1 MGLDKIH
8 ESYQRIYEMKYLDS
22 IITVISDHSGISD
35 GYMDEDT
42 ILLDIGVDEESMSDL
57 AILIEDC
64 YGIEMSDEDV
74 EDSKTIGDL
83 AGIVEAKMKVESAY
97 E

>member
-1 MGLDKIH
+1 
-8 ESYQRIYEMKYLDS
+8 MKYLDS
-22 IITVISDHSGISD
+22 VITVISDHTGIS
-35 GYMDEDT
+35 GEYMDEDT